1 MGLPRM
7 ATRRWMVAVGV
18 FAIITGGTVLAK
30 RQGVY
35 RVRAE
40 FHAQQEQVAARR
52 LRHWAHEAIQLSG
65 RPRADEQR
73 QLAESMEG
81 YSRDR
86 VGYHAG
92 LKVKY
97 QCAARYPWLP
107 IAPGP
112 PAPDGVKAPLYF
124 TGDSCDR
131 GQDLKASRMRSPKE
145 GPRLAA

>member
-1 MGLPRM
+1 
-7 ATRRWMVAVGV
+7 
-18 FAIITGGTVLAK
+18 
-30 RQGVY
+30 
-35 RVRAE
+35 
-40 FHAQQEQVAARR
+40 VAARR

-86 VGYHAG
+86 VGYHTG

-97 QCAARYPWLP
+97 RRAARYPWLP

-112 PAPDGVKAPLYF
+112 PAPDGVKAPLLIRPSTRTYARPYDGN
-124 TGDSCDR
+124 GDL
-131 GQDLKASRMRSPKE
+131 GI
-145 GPRLAA
+145 RLATSHR